1 MANENLG
8 ASFSIDV
15 GNLKAGLAQANRL
28 IRESES
34 EFKAA
39 AAGLDDWSKSQTGLE
54 AKLKSL
60 NSITEIQRKK
70 VDALQSQYDELI
82 AGGLDPAS
90 KQATELRT
98 KINNE
103 TAALNKNEKAIG
115 DTQKALDELANE
127 AGEAADATK
136 ETGDAAKKA
145 GDGFTVGKGAI
156 ASFIGNGLTALVG
169 AAKNAVSSLLG
180 LAESTR
186 EFRDDMAKLDTA
198 FETSGHSTETARKS
212 YEDFYAILGESDRS
226 VEAVNHLA
234 ELTSNEQELAKWSDI
249 AAGVTAKF
257 GDSLPIEGLTE
268 AANETAK
275 VGKVTGPLAD
285 ALNWA
290 GVSEDEFNKKLEE
303 CNSEQERATL
313 ITDTL
318 NGIYKEAADEYN
330 NTTKST
336 QDARRATAELEQ
348 AQADLGATVEPITTK
363 FTELK
368 TQALQWFIDTGLP
381 ALQSAFQWLS
391 NNLPVVATV
400 IGGVTTAMV
409 AQKIASIAATA
420 ATEGMTLAQYA
431 AAAAQRVLNVAMNA
445 NPIGIIITLIS
456 ALVAAFMYLWDNC
469 EGFRNFFIQ
478 MWEGIKSA
486 FSAVVNFFKT
496 ALEKIKN
503 FFSQAWQG
511 IKKAWSGVTQF
522 FSGIWQKITGVF
534 SGVAS
539 FFSGIFKRAWEGI
552 KNAFSSVKSFFSG
565 IWQKIKSA
573 FKFGDML
580 SIGKNVIQGLWDG
593 IKNSVA
599 WIKEKITGWVG
610 DVMSFIKR
618 LFGIKSPSRVMRDE
632 VGVMLARGIG
642 VGFEKGM
649 QGVKADIKNSVAGI
663 SGIGADISVNG
674 KGTAAAGGVVVYQ
687 TNNYAQA
694 HSRYEIYQSKKEAA
708 AAVRLAMEAR

>member
-580 SIGKNVIQGLWDG
+580 SIGKNVIEGLWNG

>member
-580 SIGKNVIQGLWDG
+580 SIGKNVIQGLWNG